1 MIGDIGEKTLRNT
14 PLLTGNRLAR
24 RTCGLLMRDTDIDS
38 RRATHA
44 REGKVSISRGLA
56 MLTRNNIVHCT
67 SMGVTPRCD
76 SISLP
81 IETFKDIRLS
91 SHNELTRNVQ

>member
-44 REGKVSISRGLA
+44 RGESIDLSRSRDA
-56 MLTRNNIVHCT
+56 SAKQHR
-67 SMGVTPRCD
+67 
-76 SISLP
+76 SLCVDGCQS
-81 IETFKDIRLS
+81 TLRF
-91 SHNELTRNVQ
+91 N